1 MSFLTNLDFWFTVL
15 RCTTPVLFATMAA
28 LLASRSGL
36 LNLGMEGTM
45 TIAALCGV
53 LGSGFANRM
62 GMAAGTCLMIGL
74 VTGIVA
80 GTGYT
85 MLLAYFIQNLKSN
98 PVITG
103 VALNLAASGGSV
115 FCLYSLTGDKNA
127 SNSLASAAFP
137 AIDIPVIENIPVL
150 GDILSGHNLL
160 TYVSF
165 IVTILIFIM
174 FNKTAFGLHI
184 RAVGESEDAARSV
197 GINVKKVRYQA
208 MFLSGILCSL
218 GGMYLSMGYVN
229 RFTSGMVAGRGYI
242 ALATNAMAAGNA
254 LMGMISS
261 VLYGFGTG
269 ISIYLQNQNVDPYL
283 ITLIPY
289 VSIIIFYVAF
299 SFYYKMKNRADE
311 TL

>member
-1 MSFLTNLDFWFTVL
+1 MGYITNLDFWFTVL

-28 LLASRSGL
+28 LLAGRSGL

-53 LGSGFANRM
+53 LGSGFADQA
-62 GMAAGTCLMIGL
+62 GMAPAVCLVIGT

-80 GTGYT
+80 GTAYT
-85 MLLAYFIQNLKSN
+85 MLLAYFIQNLKAN

-103 VALNLAASGGSV
+103 VAFNLAAGGGSV
-115 FCLYSLTGDKNA
+115 FLLYSLTGDKNA
-127 SNSLASAAFP
+127 SNSLVSAAFP
-137 AIDIPVIENIPVL
+137 AMDIPVFESIPVL
-150 GDILSGHNLL
+150 GEVLSGHNLL
-160 TYVSF
+160 TYAAILVA
-165 IVTILIFIM
+165 ILIFVIL
-174 FNKTAFGLHI
+174 NRTAFGLHI

-197 GINVKKVRYQA
+197 GINVEKVRYRA

-229 RFTSGMVAGRGYI
+229 RFTSGMAAGRGYI

-254 LMGMISS
+254 LLGMVSS
-261 VLYGFGTG
+261 LLYGLGTS
-269 ISIYLQNQNVDPYL
+269 ISIYLQNNHVDPYL

-289 VSIIIFYVAF
+289 VFIIIFYMVF
-299 SFYYKMKNRADE
+299 SMYYKSKNRVS
-311 TL
+311 

>member
-1 MSFLTNLDFWFTVL
+1 MSFLANLDFWFTVL

-53 LGSGFANRM
+53 LGSGFANQA
-62 GMAAGTCLMIGL
+62 GMAPVACLMIGM
-74 VTGIVA
+74 VTGLIA

-137 AIDIPVIENIPVL
+137 AIDIPVLENIQVTKRLIVQENILYLVL
-150 GDILSGHNLL
+150 LILM
-160 TYVSF
+160 Y
-165 IVTILIFIM
+165 ILHC
-174 FNKTAFGLHI
+174 TH
-184 RAVGESEDAARSV
+184 
-197 GINVKKVRYQA
+197 
-208 MFLSGILCSL
+208 
-218 GGMYLSMGYVN
+218 
-229 RFTSGMVAGRGYI
+229 
-242 ALATNAMAAGNA
+242 
-254 LMGMISS
+254 
-261 VLYGFGTG
+261 
-269 ISIYLQNQNVDPYL
+269 
-283 ITLIPY
+283 
-289 VSIIIFYVAF
+289 
-299 SFYYKMKNRADE
+299 
-311 TL
+311 

>member
-28 LLASRSGL
+28 LIASRSGL

-53 LGSGFANRM
+53 LGSGFT
-62 GMAAGTCLMIGL
+62 GSLFVGL
-74 VTGIVA
+74 ITGLVA
-80 GTGYT
+80 GTAYT
-85 MLLAYFIQNLKSN
+85 MLLAYFIQHLKAN

-137 AIDIPVIENIPVL
+137 AFDIPVLDSIPGL

-160 TYVSF
+160 TYVAF
-165 IVTILIFIM
+165 IVTILIFVM

-197 GINVKKVRYQA
+197 GINVEKVRYQA
-208 MFLSGILCSL
+208 MLLSGILCSL
-218 GGMYLSMGYVN
+218 GGM
-229 RFTSGMVAGRGYI
+229 
-242 ALATNAMAAGNA
+242 
-254 LMGMISS
+254 
-261 VLYGFGTG
+261 
-269 ISIYLQNQNVDPYL
+269 
-283 ITLIPY
+283 
-289 VSIIIFYVAF
+289 
-299 SFYYKMKNRADE
+299 
-311 TL
+311 

>member
-45 TIAALCGV
+45 MIAALCGV
-53 LGSGFANRM
+53 LGSGFADKA
-62 GMAAGTCLMIGL
+62 GMIPIVCLVIGL
-74 VTGIVA
+74 VTGLVA
-80 GTGYT
+80 GTAYT
-85 MLLAYFIQNLKSN
+85 MLLAYFIQNLESN
-98 PVITG
+98 PVTTG

-115 FCLYSLTGDKNA
+115 FILYSMTGDKNA
-127 SNSLASAAFP
+127 SNSLVSAAFP
-137 AIDIPVIENIPVL
+137 SINIPVIEHIPVL
-150 GDILSGHNLL
+150 GDVLSGHNLL
-160 TYVSF
+160 TYISF
-165 IVTILIFIM
+165 IITILIFVM
-174 FNKTAFGLHI
+174 LNKTAFGLHI

-197 GINVKKVRYQA
+197 GINTKKVRYQA

-261 VLYGFGTG
+261 VLYGFGTS
-269 ISIYLQNQNVDPYL
+269 ISIYLQNNNVDPYL

-289 VSIIIFYVAF
+289 ASIIIFYVAF
-299 SFYYKMKNRADE
+299 SFYYKWKNRTDE

>member
-28 LLASRSGL
+28 LIASRSGL

-53 LGSGFANRM
+53 LGSGFTGSLAV
-62 GMAAGTCLMIGL
+62 GAI
-74 VTGIVA
+74 TGIVA
-80 GTGYT
+80 GTAYT
-85 MLLAYFIQNLKSN
+85 MLLAYCIQRLKAN

-115 FCLYSLTGDKNA
+115 FCMYSLTGDKNA

-137 AIDIPVIENIPVL
+137 AIDIPLIDSIPGI
-150 GDILSGHNLL
+150 GDILSGHNVL
-160 TYVSF
+160 TYLAF
-165 IVTILIFIM
+165 IVTICIFIM
-174 FNKTAFGLHI
+174 FNKTAFGIHI

-197 GINVKKVRYQA
+197 GINVEKVRYQA
-208 MFLSGILCSL
+208 MFISGILCSL

-254 LMGMISS
+254 LMGMVSS
-261 VLYGFGTG
+261 VLYGFGTS
-269 ISIYLQNQNVDPYL
+269 ISIYLQNKNVDPYL

-289 VSIIIFYVAF
+289 VSIIIFYVIF
-299 SFYYKMKNRADE
+299 SFYYKSKNRADE
-311 TL
+311 SL